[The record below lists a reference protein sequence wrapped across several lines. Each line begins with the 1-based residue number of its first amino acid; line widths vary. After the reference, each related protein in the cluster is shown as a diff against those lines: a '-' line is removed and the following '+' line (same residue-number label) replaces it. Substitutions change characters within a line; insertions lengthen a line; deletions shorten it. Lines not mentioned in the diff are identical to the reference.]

1 MKFTKISI
9 LILIGV
15 ITVSFCATS
24 KGNLKLNS
32 SNSSKTNSSKKEKIN
47 VIGESYTTD
56 QSRPTLAI
64 SEANA
69 VVPFTGEE
77 LEGFYNPKTVNHLA
91 DEVPKPKEGP
101 LETVD
106 ENPTINEYYD
116 GSIKLNVVKVKCT
129 IYTNK
134 SDCIQSSACG
144 WCGSSNSCILGSNFG
159 PATNCVKSS
168 WIYGK
173 PYPNWEPQLR
183 KINES
188 VGGVSA
194 TIVQG
199 IQ

>member
-1 MKFTKISI
+1 MKFSKNFFI
-9 LILIGV
+9 LVIGITIGV
-15 ITVSFCATS
+15 VLS
-24 KGNLKLNS
+24 KSNLKVNSMS
-32 SNSSKTNSSKKEKIN
+32 SNTKKEKIN
-47 VIGESYTTD
+47 IIGESYTTD
-56 QSRPTLAI
+56 MSRPTIAI

-77 LEGFYNPKTVNHLA
+77 LEGFYKPKTVEHLA
-91 DEVPKPKEGP
+91 EVVPIPPKGP
-101 LETVD
+101 LETII

-129 IYTNK
+129 IYTTK
-134 SDCIQSSACG
+134 SDCIQSSVCG
-144 WCGSSNSCILGSNFG
+144 WCGSSNSCVLGTNFG
-159 PATNCVKSS
+159 PSQPCVKSS

-194 TIVQG
+194 TIVQS

>member
-1 MKFTKISI
+1 MKFTKYFFI
-9 LILIGV
+9 LTIGIIV
-15 ITVSFCATS
+15 GIASS
-24 KGNLKLNS
+24 KSNLKLNTMSS
-32 SNSSKTNSSKKEKIN
+32 SNKKEKIN
-47 VIGESYTTD
+47 IIGESYTTD
-56 QSRPTLAI
+56 VSKPTIAI

-77 LEGFYNPKTVNHLA
+77 LEGFYKPKTVEHLA
-91 DEVPKPKEGP
+91 EEVPNPPKGP
-101 LETVD
+101 LETID
-106 ENPTINEYYD
+106 ENPTVNEYYD

-134 SDCIQSSACG
+134 SDCIQTSACG
-144 WCGSSNSCILGSNFG
+144 WCGSSNSCVLGTNFG
-159 PATNCVKSS
+159 PSQPCVKSS

-194 TIVQG
+194 TIVQS